1 MQYSRLKF
9 LNRILLPG
17 AILWGLGLAP
27 AVAHEA
33 DHRRTPIVTAV
44 QKVGPAVVNI
54 FTEEAPRQMKN
65 PFRDFMGDRL
75 FERFLQDFDQQD
87 DSDRRS
93 LGSGVIIDPKGYILT
108 NEHVVAR
115 AVRVKVTLID
125 NREFEGKVVGA
136 DIKSDLAV
144 IKIDSDRPLPY
155 VKMGRSDDLM
165 IGETI
170 VAIGNPFGLK
180 HTVTTGIISALDRTI
195 RAGKK
200 QVYNDFIQVDA
211 SINPGNSGGPLLN
224 IDGSLIGINTAIFK
238 EAQGIGFAIP
248 IDKARRIVDDLLQ
261 YGKVRR
267 GWLGVSVQDLTPKVA
282 RHFGFDHVYGVLV
295 TNVFRKSPAKRAGIR
310 PGDVLLEIDGHELED
325 KPDYFRKIASYPVDD
340 HFWLTYLQDGHRHRV
355 KIHISTISP
364 FAAGELAKQ
373 WLGVS
378 VADINWRHAKR
389 YKIKARHGVVVTKVR
404 PSGPSGQVGIRPGD
418 IIRQMNENR
427 VRGLDDFNTAILEA
441 GKLHSV
447 LLLVQRGRNSY
458 YVTLEP

>member
-1 MQYSRLKF
+1 MNTRRQK
-9 LNRILLPG
+9 IIK
-17 AILWGLGLAP
+17 AILFFIVSLWILQ
-27 AVAHEA
+27 AVFAAAH
-33 DHRRTPIVTAV
+33 DNDFRRTPIVTTVEKA
-44 QKVGPAVVNI
+44 GPAVVNI

-65 PFRDFMGDRL
+65 PFRDFMGDQL
-75 FERFLQDFDQQD
+75 FERFFDDFYQQRE
-87 DSDRRS
+87 SDRRS

-108 NEHVVAR
+108 NEHVVAK

-144 IKIDSDRPLPY
+144 IKIDPDRPLPH

-165 IGETI
+165 IGETV

-195 RAGKK
+195 RASEK

-224 IDGSLIGINTAIFK
+224 INGSLIGINTAIFK
-238 EAQGIGFAIP
+238 DAQGIGFAIP
-248 IDKARRIVDDLLQ
+248 IDKARRIVDDLLE

-282 RHFGFDHVYGVLV
+282 RHFGLDHVHGVLV
-295 TNVFRKSPAKRAGIR
+295 TNVFRESPARRAGIQ
-310 PGDVLLEIDGHELED
+310 PGDILLNIEGHEIAD
-325 KPDYFRKIASYPVDD
+325 KSDYFRQVASYTVGDS
-340 HFWLTYLQDGHRHRV
+340 FWLTYLNDGHSHRTQV
-355 KIHISTISP
+355 HISPIAPS
-364 FAAGELAKQ
+364 AAGEMAKQ

-378 VADINWRHAKR
+378 VKDINWKHAKR
-389 YKIKARHGVVVTKVR
+389 YNIAARNGVVVVDVH
-404 PSGPSGQVGIRPGD
+404 PSGPSGQVGIQPGD
-418 IIRQMNENR
+418 VIRQMNENKI
-427 VRGLDDFNTAILEA
+427 VNLDEFNTAILEA
-441 GKLHSV
+441 SKLSSV
-447 LLLVQRGRNSY
+447 LLLVQRGRNAY

>member
-1 MQYSRLKF
+1 MQTDRF
-9 LNRILLPG
+9 VFWNRTLLFG
-17 AILWGLGLAP
+17 MILWGLVSAP
-27 AVAHEA
+27 AVAH
-33 DHRRTPIVTAV
+33 DTGNRRTPVVTAV
-44 QKVGPAVVNI
+44 EHAGPAVVNI
-54 FTEEAPRQMKN
+54 FTEEAPRQMEN
-65 PFRDFMGDRL
+65 PFRSFMGDHL
-75 FERFLQDFDQQD
+75 FEKFFDDFYQQGE
-87 DSDRRS
+87 SGRRS

-108 NEHVVAR
+108 NEHVVAK

-144 IKIDSDRPLPY
+144 IKIDSKRPLPY

-195 RAGKK
+195 RASER
-200 QVYNDFIQVDA
+200 QVFSDFIQVDA

-224 IDGSLIGINTAIFK
+224 INGSLIGINTAIFK

-282 RHFGFDHVYGVLV
+282 RHFGLDHVHGVLV
-295 TNVFRKSPAKRAGIR
+295 TNVFRKSPAKRAGLR
-310 PGDVLLEIDGHELED
+310 PGDILLSVDGHEITD
-325 KPDYFRKIASYPVDD
+325 KPDYFRQIASYTVDD
-340 HFWLTYLQDGHRHRV
+340 SFQLSYLHDGRRRQAQVHV
-355 KIHISTISP
+355 SAISP
-364 FAAGELAKQ
+364 DAADEMAKQ

-378 VADINWRHAKR
+378 VRDINWKQAKR
-389 YKIKARHGVVVTKVR
+389 YNIMARNGVVVTKVR
-404 PSGPSGQVGIRPGD
+404 QSSPSREVGILPGD
-418 IIRQMNENR
+418 VIRQMNESKIRNIKE
-427 VRGLDDFNTAILEA
+427 FNTAILEA
-441 GKLHSV
+441 GKLSSV